1 MPPRMM
7 RIFAPMPA
15 TRTTPQATWRELAV
29 PAVARQASAAL
40 APRPARRRA
49 FTLVEAM
56 VAIALTAMAGSVL
69 LVGMSS
75 SIQTADEAMRRTIAF
90 GMAEQ
95 LLDEILGCK
104 YCAVASNPYE
114 TNLSRSSWEAQGAGR
129 ERYNDIDDFNGVR
142 TMPPKDPWGVPLGR
156 DGGDGSERH
165 LAFMAVPKFVK
176 YWQQE
181 VDVYYVDENDPTQ
194 RLPAGATSN
203 YRAVEV
209 RIVDRSPTGQGR
221 ELARLRRVVAY
232 VPSS

>member
-1 MPPRMM
+1 MPPTS
-7 RIFAPMPA
+7 AMPD
-15 TRTTPQATWRELAV
+15 AV
-29 PAVARQASAAL
+29 FRQPAARR
-40 APRPARRRA
+40 PRRSRRRA

-56 VAIALTAMAGSVL
+56 VAIALTAVAGSVL

-75 SIQTADEAMRRTIAF
+75 ALQSTDEDLRRTIAL

-114 TNLSRSSWEAQGAGR
+114 TSLSRSSWEAQGTGR

-156 DGGDGSERH
+156 DDAEGGERH
-165 LAFMAVPKFVK
+165 LAFIAVPKFVK

-181 VDVYYVDENDPTQ
+181 VDVYYVAENDPTQ
-194 RLPAGATSN
+194 RLAPGATSN
-203 YRAVEV
+203 FRAVEV
-209 RIVDRSPTGQGR
+209 RIVDKSPTGGGR

>member
-1 MPPRMM
+1 MPPL
-7 RIFAPMPA
+7 
-15 TRTTPQATWRELAV
+15 RTTPKATWQRLDAPAAAGRE
-29 PAVARQASAAL
+29 SAAP
-40 APRPARRRA
+40 APRSAERRA

-75 SIQTADEAMRRTIAF
+75 SLQSTDEDMRRTIAF

-114 TNLSRSSWEAQGAGR
+114 ISLSRSAWEAQGLGR

-165 LAFMAVPKFVK
+165 LAFVAVPKFVR
-176 YWQQE
+176 YWRQE
-181 VDVYYVDENDPTQ
+181 VDVYYVAENDPTQ
-194 RLPAGATSN
+194 RLPVGATSN

-209 RIVDRSPTGQGR
+209 RILDNSPTGQGR